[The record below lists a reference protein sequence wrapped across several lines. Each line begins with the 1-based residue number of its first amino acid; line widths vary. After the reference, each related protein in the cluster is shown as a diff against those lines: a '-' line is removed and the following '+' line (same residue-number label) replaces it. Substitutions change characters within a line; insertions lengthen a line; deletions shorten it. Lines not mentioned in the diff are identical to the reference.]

1 MPTYPIVSL
10 VLHLTNKNSPQKCSG
25 PVFPQISRSRFTMA
39 VNYSCIL
46 KELLEDGRVGFLWG
60 GGGGVCF
67 DRGGEEGGETGWKKS
82 PDFRSPEVGTSGE
95 APTKKKN
102 KKKKLVLICTLFLP

>member
-1 MPTYPIVSL
+1 MLWPCFPANFPFKIHNGSKLFLYSKGTA
-10 VLHLTNKNSPQKCSG
+10 G
-25 PVFPQISRSRFTMA
+25 GWAGGVF
-39 VNYSCIL
+39 V
-46 KELLEDGRVGFLWG
+46 G